1 MSTASP
7 ATSSSISSRFFKG
20 TEAVLDTGDGQQI
33 LHHGGE
39 SFGVVFDVVEQG
51 DILLTA
57 GLLAGQQYRGRPG
70 DSSQRGAEVV
80 GDGAK
85 DIAADGLPGGLQLNG
100 ILFLRSGARSAHT
113 GPWCSAP
120 GCSASRAWSLIREV
134 RVQMMHGDGRHAQH
148 GHRVSGI
155 AEREG
160 GVGVHKI
167 VVDAERAEQRGQDT
181 IKISSGQPGYECDGQ
196 HIDQGGVVLHAELK
210 QQPAEVVCPGHEKG
224 GDHENSSRPAGQWRS
239 DHGAWLSILSKGAP
253 LPAAGQR
260 MTRLLYS

>member
-1 MSTASP
+1 M
-7 ATSSSISSRFFKG
+7 
-20 TEAVLDTGDGQQI
+20 
-33 LHHGGE
+33 
-39 SFGVVFDVVEQG
+39 
-51 DILLTA
+51 
-57 GLLAGQQYRGRPG
+57 
-70 DSSQRGAEVV
+70 

-100 ILFLRSGARSAHT
+100 ILFLVQALVQLIQGLGVLLPLFRLQGLELDPGGEGADDD
-113 GPWCSAP
+113 
-120 GCSASRAWSLIREV
+120 
-134 RVQMMHGDGRHAQH
+134 GDGRHAQH

-224 GDHENSSRPAGQWRS
+224 GDQKIHHAPRDNGGQIMELGFPFFQKEPPSSGRS
-239 DHGAWLSILSKGAP
+239 EG
-253 LPAAGQR
+253 
-260 MTRLLYS
+260 

>member
-1 MSTASP
+1 M
-7 ATSSSISSRFFKG
+7 
-20 TEAVLDTGDGQQI
+20 
-33 LHHGGE
+33 
-39 SFGVVFDVVEQG
+39 
-51 DILLTA
+51 
-57 GLLAGQQYRGRPG
+57 
-70 DSSQRGAEVV
+70 

-100 ILFLRSGARSAHT
+100 ILFLVQTLVQLIQGLGVLLPLFRLQGLELDPGGEGADDD
-113 GPWCSAP
+113 
-120 GCSASRAWSLIREV
+120 
-134 RVQMMHGDGRHAQH
+134 GDGRHAQH

-210 QQPAEVVCPGHEKG
+210 Q
-224 GDHENSSRPAGQWRS
+224 
-239 DHGAWLSILSKGAP
+239 
-253 LPAAGQR
+253 
-260 MTRLLYS
+260 